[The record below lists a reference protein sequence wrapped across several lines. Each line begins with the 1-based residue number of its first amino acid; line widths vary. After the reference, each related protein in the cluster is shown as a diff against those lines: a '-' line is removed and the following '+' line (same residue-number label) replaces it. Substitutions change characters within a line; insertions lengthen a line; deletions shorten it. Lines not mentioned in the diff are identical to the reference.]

1 MTQEFDLTPDAR
13 VLQMLGEINLHQWRC
28 VAELIDNSVDGFV
41 EAARG
46 GAPIE
51 YPEITVTI
59 PTSSKADARLTV
71 RDNGPG
77 MAIEVLERAVRA
89 GWSGN
94 NPLTNLGLFGMG
106 FNIATARLGTVTEV
120 WTTRAGEPEW
130 IGVRIDLDGLRA
142 SQSYKTPRQTRV
154 KPDHTQHGTE
164 IVITKLKPDQRAYL
178 ARSANLG
185 TIRKNLARAY
195 SSILRESEA
204 GRIKLKVNG
213 TKLEPRRHCHWDPM
227 RSVELS
233 DGSVVNAV
241 ERFEVALAPR
251 RYCIHCMRALSGE
264 EEQCSTGSPNCQVV
278 TTERRVKGWVGLQRY
293 LHKSEFGIDFIR
305 NGRKIEIGSKDLF
318 AWNNGDNSEIEY
330 PIDDPRNRG
339 RLVGEVHL
347 DHCRVS
353 YTKDRFERDDPSWE
367 EMVRVV
373 RGEGP
378 LRPQAAKQS
387 GFDGNTSPLYKLF
400 QAFRRSSPQGKNG
413 LWSRVLVVKDND
425 RSEQMAQSFYEND
438 ADYLDDERWW
448 KLVEEQ
454 DKEILGGGA
463 DVDLPDGFLEDGQ
476 GRPVDGPRSKND
488 AFEPSVVPEP
498 EPTKRA
504 PERSQIHEL
513 SRKYVHPT
521 YRVEFQ
527 VEAFASGPS
536 DKALTGRLPWSF
548 QLDDVATRTYAFVI
562 DPTHDVYRSS
572 TMTAMDALLTEL
584 SVQTLDFLKGQVHDV
599 TLSNILADYRSSYA
613 SATRL
618 EPTEVISMANAALED
633 LAKALA
639 ILIPE
644 GQGQTFY
651 AELSKPDREFVAR
664 RMAARG
670 VVDVSK
676 VISGGRFWE
685 YMDPQAVVATFARH
699 PELFFDGRYWSD
711 PYKSLSFG
719 ADHVDEE
726 ARRRLV
732 TRYEAYLGDT
742 LWLANQSA
750 RDLETANRDEI
761 IRATCSLRLMKPDVD
776 LE

>member
-28 VAELIDNSVDGFV
+28 VAELIDNSIDGFV
-41 EAARG
+41 EAARAG
-46 GAPIE
+46 TPVE
-51 YPEITVTI
+51 HPEITITI
-59 PTSSKADARLTV
+59 PTSNKGDARLSI

-77 MAIEVLERAVRA
+77 MAIDLLERAVRA

-130 IGVRIDLDGLRA
+130 VGVRIDLEGLRA

-164 IVITKLKPDQRAYL
+164 IIITKLKPDQRAYL

-185 TIRKNLARAY
+185 TIRKHLARAY
-195 SSILRESEA
+195 SAILRESEA
-204 GRIKLKVNG
+204 GRIRLKVNG
-213 TKLEPRRHCHWDPM
+213 TKLEPRRHCHWDPD

-233 DGSVVNAV
+233 DGTVVHAV
-241 ERFEVALAPR
+241 ERFDVALAPR
-251 RYCIHCMRALSGE
+251 RYCTHCMRALSGD
-264 EEQCSTGSPNCQVV
+264 EEQCPNSGPNCEIV
-278 TTERRVKGWVGLQRY
+278 TTERRVRGWVGLQRY
-293 LHKSEFGIDFIR
+293 LHKSDFGIDFIR

-318 AWNNGDNSEIEY
+318 AWNNGDNAEIEY
-330 PIDDPRNRG
+330 PIDDPRSRG
-339 RLVGEVHL
+339 RFVGEVHL

-425 RSEQMAQSFYEND
+425 RSEQMAESFYEND

-454 DKEILGGGA
+454 DKEILGEGG
-463 DVDLPDGFLEDGQ
+463 DTDLPDGFLDNGEDGSTGGGGSQ
-476 GRPVDGPRSKND
+476 DDTDGAGVAPD
-488 AFEPSVVPEP
+488 PEPAEPS
-498 EPTKRA
+498 A
-504 PERSQIHEL
+504 ERIEIHEL

-527 VEAFASGPS
+527 VEAFASDPT
-536 DKALTGRLPWSF
+536 DKALTGSLPWSF
-548 QLDDVATRTYAFVI
+548 ELDDVASRTYAFVI
-562 DPTHDVYRSS
+562 DPTHDVFRST
-572 TMTAMDALLTEL
+572 TMTALDALLTEL

-599 TLSNILADYRSSYA
+599 TLANILADYRSSYA
-613 SATRL
+613 TATRL
-618 EPTEVISMANAALED
+618 EPSEVISMANTGLEEF
-633 LAKALA
+633 AKAVASLV
-639 ILIPE
+639 PE
-644 GQGQTFY
+644 GQGQALY
-651 AELSKPDREFVAR
+651 AELSKPEREHVAR

-670 VVDVSK
+670 VVDVPK
-676 VISGGRFWE
+676 VISDGRFWE
-685 YMDPQAVVATFARH
+685 YMDPQAVVATFSRH
-699 PELFFDGRYWSD
+699 PELFFDGKYWLD
-711 PYKSLSFG
+711 PYETLDFG
-719 ADHVDEE
+719 ADHIDEE

-742 LWLANQSA
+742 LWLANQSS

-776 LE
+776 FE

>member
-41 EAARG
+41 EAARA

-51 YPEITVTI
+51 HPEISITI
-59 PTSSKADARLTV
+59 PTSNKADARLTV

-120 WTTRAGEPEW
+120 WTTRAGESEW
-130 IGVRIDLDGLRA
+130 IGVRVDLDGLRA
-142 SQSYKTPRQTRV
+142 SQSYKTPRQTRA
-154 KPDHTQHGTE
+154 KPDHSQHGTE
-164 IVITKLKPDQRAYL
+164 IIITKLKPDQRTYL
-178 ARSANLG
+178 TRSANLG

-204 GRIKLKVNG
+204 GRIRLKVNG
-213 TKLEPRRHCHWDPM
+213 TKLEARRHCHWGPS
-227 RSVELS
+227 RSVELG
-233 DGSVVNAV
+233 DGSVVHAV
-241 ERFEVALAPR
+241 ERFNVALAPR
-251 RYCIHCMRALSGE
+251 KYCTHCMRALNSD

-293 LHKSEFGIDFIR
+293 LHKSDFGIDFIR

-318 AWNNGDNSEIEY
+318 SWNNGDNSEIEY

-339 RLVGEVHL
+339 RFIGEVHL

-367 EMVRVV
+367 EMVLVL

-387 GFDGNTSPLYKLF
+387 GFDGNISPLYRLF

-425 RSEQMAQSFYEND
+425 RSEQMAQAFYEND
-438 ADYLDDERWW
+438 ADFLDDERWW

-454 DKEILGGGA
+454 DKEILGEGGEA
-463 DVDLPDGFLEDGQ
+463 ELPTGFLDDGENESV
-476 GRPVDGPRSKND
+476 GGGTKDDAAVAIDGPG
-488 AFEPSVVPEP
+488 PEP
-498 EPTKRA
+498 AKKA
-504 PERSQIHEL
+504 PERRQIHEL

-527 VEAFASGPS
+527 VEAFASEPE
-536 DKALTGRLPWSF
+536 DKALSGRLPWSF
-548 QLDDVATRTYAFVI
+548 YLEDVATRTYAFVI
-562 DPTHDVYRSS
+562 DPTHDVYRST

-618 EPTEVISMANAALED
+618 EPSEVISMANSGLEE
-633 LAKALA
+633 LAKAMTS
-639 ILIPE
+639 LIPE
-644 GQGQTFY
+644 GQGQAFY
-651 AELSKPDREFVAR
+651 AELSRPDREFIVR
-664 RMAARG
+664 RMASRG
-670 VVDVSK
+670 VVDVTK
-676 VISGGRFWE
+676 VISEGRFWE
-685 YMDPQAVVATFARH
+685 YMDPQAIVATFARH
-699 PELFFDGRYWSD
+699 PELFFDGKYWSD
-711 PYKSLSFG
+711 PYASLNFG
-719 ADHVDEE
+719 ADHIDEE

-732 TRYEAYLGDT
+732 ARYEAYLGDT

-761 IRATCSLRLMKPDVD
+761 IRATCSLRLMKPDAA